1 MDSQLLKQLE
11 KKSKQNI
18 FHLKTNINSEYQIFW
33 ITYEIQKINPDVEL
47 TIVSIDNQCC
57 MLSIFNSNLN
67 LTDIQIILME
77 NNIDYIFLI

>member
-1 MDSQLLKQLE
+1 MDSQLFKQLKE
-11 KKSKQNI
+11 KSKRNI

-47 TIVSIDNQCC
+47 TIIRIDNQCC
-57 MLSIFNSNLN
+57 MLSIFNSNLT

-77 NNIDYIFLI
+77 NSIDYIFLM